1 MCCIEARPCLVS
13 CCPSLEGGPK
23 ARASPSVHAARA
35 HPSPQVE
42 GPRPSL
48 EEAAISESRS
58 QHWDWL
64 RHKMQVAWRVQ
75 CLAWVVLSTTV

>member
-23 ARASPSVHAARA
+23 ARAS
-35 HPSPQVE
+35 PSPQVE